1 MKRTLLIMMIAV
13 LIFGMFG
20 CAVPEN
26 GKIDVQ
32 GSIKQNENTN
42 VPSNKQNGG
51 TVSGEL
57 AGFTSKTLDGESFT
71 SDYFAKYDVTVINV
85 WATWCQPCVSEL
97 EHLEKLNNT
106 YSDKNVSCIGILFD
120 SGDDGAVFQA
130 KSILASKGATYMQLE
145 MSEKAHELLEQ
156 PYNMTSLPTTF
167 FVNSNGDIIDV
178 KVGADSY
185 AGWCNALEG
194 ILG

>member
-1 MKRTLLIMMIAV
+1 MKRTLLIILIALLV
-13 LIFGMFG
+13 IGMFG
-20 CAVPEN
+20 CSVPDGN
-26 GKIDVQ
+26 KSNVQ
-32 GSIKQNENTN
+32 ESLNQKENTI
-42 VPSNKQNGG
+42 VPSNKQNNG
-51 TVSGEL
+51 TVTGEL
-57 AGFTSKTLDGESFT
+57 AEFSSRTLDGVAFS
-71 SDYFAKYDVTVINV
+71 SDYFANYDVTVINV

-97 EHLEKLNNT
+97 EHLEKLNST

-120 SGDDGAVFQA
+120 SGDDGAIFQA
-130 KSILASKGATYMQLE
+130 KNILASKSATFLQLE

-185 AGWCNALEG
+185 AGWCNSLEG